1 MAGPC
6 PNSSKDFSAA
16 FLKVRCRRG
25 EVGWSTFSMSE
36 SFVLAAAHV
45 GQVTLNA
52 SNKTNVILCSAT
64 FSLYVNG
71 KVLHS

>member
-6 PNSSKDFSAA
+6 PNSSRDFSAA

-25 EVGWSTFSMSE
+25 EVGWGTFSMSE

-45 GQVTLNA
+45 GEVNA
-52 SNKTNVILCSAT
+52 SNKTNVILCSAN
-64 FSLYVNG
+64 FSL
-71 KVLHS
+71 